1 MSPTRDSGRGSPT
14 SRDLC
19 VSLTFEQDRAAML
32 VAHLAVEEPDGW
44 LVELDLT
51 GDELA
56 RLLAGETV
64 TVAGEVS
71 GIEEVRDEEP
81 EVELDTVEPEA
92 VAEEA
97 EHEPAGVEQP
107 TPIATAGYST
117 SLDEPPAGT
126 GPITRST
133 DVAPGEAVVAY
144 IRGRWQDAVVA
155 RRDIGSLLLSYS
167 RPGPF
172 GQVQA
177 RIATDRVRRRT

>member
-71 GIEEVRDEEP
+71 GIEQMRDEEP
-81 EVELDTVEPEA
+81 EVELEAVEPEA
-92 VAEEA
+92 MTEEA
-97 EHEPAGVEQP
+97 EHEPAGVEQ
-107 TPIATAGYST
+107 TAYGT

-126 GPITRST
+126 EPITRST

-155 RRDIGSLLLSYS
+155 RRDIGSLLLGYS

-172 GQVQA
+172 GQVQV
-177 RIATDRVRRRT
+177 RITTDRVRRRT

>member
-1 MSPTRDSGRGSPT
+1 MGRGSPT

-32 VAHLAVEEPDGW
+32 VARLAVEEPDGW
-44 LVELDLT
+44 LVEIDLT

-71 GIEEVRDEEP
+71 GIEQMRDEEP
-81 EVELDTVEPEA
+81 EVDLEAVEPA
-92 VAEEA
+92 AMAEEA
-97 EHEPAGVEQP
+97 EHEPAGVEQ
-107 TPIATAGYST
+107 TEYGT

-126 GPITRST
+126 EPITRST

-144 IRGRWQDAVVA
+144 IRGRWQDALVA

-172 GQVQA
+172 GQVQV
-177 RIATDRVRRRT
+177 RIATDRVRRRTAGVDT